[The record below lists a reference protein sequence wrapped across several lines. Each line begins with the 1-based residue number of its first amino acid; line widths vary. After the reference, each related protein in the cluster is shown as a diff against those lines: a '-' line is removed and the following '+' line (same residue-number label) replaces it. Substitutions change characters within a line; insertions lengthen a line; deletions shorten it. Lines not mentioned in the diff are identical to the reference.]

1 MITICMIVKNEEGN
15 LEKCLNAI
23 NDYNFEFVIV
33 DTGSSDNTK
42 MVAKKYT
49 DYVYDYKW
57 NDNFSDARNYAIS
70 KIKTEYVLILDADE
84 VLTYIDYDKLIK
96 CIENNKD
103 KVGRIERDNEFV
115 REGKQYVSK
124 ERVNRLFSKDKYKY
138 EGSIHEQIVSING
151 SKYET
156 YNLPIKFSH
165 SGYSNEE
172 IDRKDKIKRNIEML
186 LLELEENPND
196 PYLLYQLG
204 KSYYMEKSYQEAEKY
219 FVKCLDYDLDTK
231 LEYVQD
237 LVESYGYTLIEN
249 KKYTKALELTNIY
262 DEFKNSAD
270 FVFMI
275 GLVYMNNG
283 MFDKAILEFQ
293 KSLKYK
299 ECKMKGVNSFLANY
313 NIGVINECLGNK
325 EVAINYYKKCN
336 NYKMAMNRLSSLKIL
351 KFKE

>member
-1 MITICMIVKNEEGN
+1 MITICMIVKNEEEN

-23 NDYNFEFVIV
+23 NNYNFEFVIV

-172 IDRKDKIKRNIEML
+172 IDRKDKIKRNLEML

-204 KSYYMEKSYQEAEKY
+204 KSYYMEKSYQEAEGY
-219 FVKCLDYDLDTK
+219 FIKALGYDLDVR

-249 KKYTKALELTNIY
+249 KKYEKALDLLGIY
-262 DEFKNSAD
+262 NEFKISAD
-270 FVFMI
+270 FVFLI
-275 GLVYMNNG
+275 GIIYMNNG
-283 MFDKAILEFQ
+283 MFNEAINEFN
-293 KSLKYK
+293 KCLKYK
-299 ECKMKGVNSFLANY
+299 KCKMNGVNSYLACY
-313 NIGVINECLGNK
+313 NIGIIYECIGNRK
-325 EVAINYYKKCN
+325 LAEKYYKKCGSYEPAIDRIN
-336 NYKMAMNRLSSLKIL
+336 L
-351 KFKE
+351 